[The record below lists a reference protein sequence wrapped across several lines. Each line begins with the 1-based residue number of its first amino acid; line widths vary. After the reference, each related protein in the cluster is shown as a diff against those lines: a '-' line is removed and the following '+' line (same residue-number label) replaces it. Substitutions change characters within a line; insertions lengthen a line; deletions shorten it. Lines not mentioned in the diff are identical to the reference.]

1 MISEFQGPSPDGGWR
16 YYAERLSAT
25 DRHQMAGE
33 FYVKA
38 QKSAYFIEIEEHEQM
53 TNESKQSIQEEKVMK
68 VKLCPAWRRS

>member
-1 MISEFQGPSPDGGWR
+1 
-16 YYAERLSAT
+16 
-25 DRHQMAGE
+25 MAGE

-68 VKLCPAWRRS
+68 VKLCPA